1 MEQTLVLV
9 KPDGV
14 KKKLCGEI
22 LARYERK
29 GLDIKALK
37 LMQVPEEL
45 AAQHYA
51 EHKDKPFF
59 RELIDF
65 ITSGPVLAMV
75 LSGENA
81 VAAVRKLNGATN
93 PLEAAPGT
101 IRGDYGLLIN
111 ENVVHA
117 SDAPETAQREIAL
130 WFPEFTE

>member
-130 WFPEFTE
+130 WFPEL

>member
-1 MEQTLVLV
+1 MEQTLVLD

-130 WFPEFTE
+130 WFPELA

>member
-130 WFPEFTE
+130 WFPELA

>member
-51 EHKDKPFF
+51 EHKDKSFF

-130 WFPEFTE
+130 WFPELA

>member
-59 RELIDF
+59 RDLIYF

-130 WFPEFTE
+130 WFPEL

>member
-130 WFPEFTE
+130 WFPKLA

>member
-101 IRGDYGLLIN
+101 IRGDYGLLII

-130 WFPEFTE
+130 WFPELA

>member
-29 GLDIKALK
+29 GLTIKALK

-130 WFPEFTE
+130 WFPEL

>member
-45 AAQHYA
+45 AAQHYP

-130 WFPEFTE
+130 WFPELA

>member
-1 MEQTLVLV
+1 M
-9 KPDGV
+9 
-14 KKKLCGEI
+14 
-22 LARYERK
+22 
-29 GLDIKALK
+29 
-37 LMQVPEEL
+37 
-45 AAQHYA
+45 
-51 EHKDKPFF
+51 
-59 RELIDF
+59 
-65 ITSGPVLAMV
+65 AMV

-130 WFPEFTE
+130 WFPELA

>member
-1 MEQTLVLV
+1 MEQPLVLV

-130 WFPEFTE
+130 WFPELA

>member
-14 KKKLCGEI
+14 KKKLCGET

-29 GLDIKALK
+29 GLDINALK

-130 WFPEFTE
+130 WFPELA

>member
-29 GLDIKALK
+29 GLTIKALK

-117 SDAPETAQREIAL
+117 SDAPETAQREIVL
-130 WFPEFTE
+130 WFPEL

>member
-22 LARYERK
+22 LAHYERK

-130 WFPEFTE
+130 WFPELA

>member
-29 GLDIKALK
+29 GLTIKALK

-130 WFPEFTE
+130 WFPELA

>member
-45 AAQHYA
+45 AAQHYS

-130 WFPEFTE
+130 WFPELA

>member
-1 MEQTLVLV
+1 
-9 KPDGV
+9 
-14 KKKLCGEI
+14 
-22 LARYERK
+22 
-29 GLDIKALK
+29 
-37 LMQVPEEL
+37 MQVPEEL

-130 WFPEFTE
+130 WFPELA